1 MNANEG
7 SRRRNLPPRPRRK
20 QWLGRWR
27 GRVGAALVLASAALC
42 GSVPVAA
49 ASSSDAQATH
59 AYLTAQYKLVRA
71 LLHEA
76 AAARGAESAAAAQI
90 ARECPGVVSGIPQP
104 SPKLF
109 LERTP
114 RAKGESARLTKQQ
127 QTIEEELATA
137 VDRPG
142 NSLYRPAEEAY
153 AAEVRQLS
161 WSNPM
166 IASLLQAATTAKLEN
181 VSTPAP
187 SFCADARAWAQSGYR
202 ALSAASREF
211 EASQAARRSSDLEE
225 GRSLET
231 LLKPYENASD
241 RALIR
246 KTNAVENKLLASS
259 DFQTFS
265 HLSRIVGFPHAGAE
279 EPKPI
284 TVGHGRT
291 AAGTRFQVSTG
302 SELLG
307 ALGSCRRSAA
317 VFYTRPGAP
326 EVLIE
331 GGPNNPIC
339 LSPPRY
345 RHPEVFCE
353 VGIETIQAAVP
364 AAVRSARLLLA
375 DGRAIV
381 SRVVRVPRR
390 DGGPAGI
397 YAQEI
402 RGSSSHAVSLVE
414 LNAGGGVVLT
424 VGLPRYRCVK
434 PKQPELPILTSTE
447 LATGHTPEGEPFTI
461 STFGSFNGQPSLSV
475 DTGVDP
481 ELNEIVIP
489 PDVAKA
495 FPWSLSIGCAPH
507 PYAILYGIL
516 APPGE
521 SVTGRTPQGAVSLNV
536 VPLEPRLHAK
546 GPLVY
551 GVFSALP
558 SELTVLGANGS
569 TVYTENLQAKAAE
582 AAQFCEGYAEP

>member
-1 MNANEG
+1 
-7 SRRRNLPPRPRRK
+7 
-20 QWLGRWR
+20 
-27 GRVGAALVLASAALC
+27 VLVLASAALC

-59 AYLTAQYKLVRA
+59 AYLIAQYRLVRA
-71 LLHEA
+71 LSHEA

-137 VDRPG
+137 IARPG

-161 WSNPM
+161 WSNPT
-166 IASLLQAATTAKLEN
+166 IASVLQAATTAKLEN

-211 EASQAARRSSDLEE
+211 EASQAARRRSDLEE

-246 KTNAVENKLLASS
+246 KTNSVENKLLASS
-259 DFQTFS
+259 DFQAFS

-302 SELLG
+302 SGLLG
-307 ALGSCRRSAA
+307 AVGSCHRSATVA
-317 VFYTRPGAP
+317 YTRPGAP
-326 EVLIE
+326 EVLIV

-339 LSPPRY
+339 LSSPRY
-345 RHPEVFCE
+345 RHPAVFCE
-353 VGIETIQAAVP
+353 AGIETIQTAVP
-364 AAVRSARLLLA
+364 ASVRSVRLVLA
-375 DGRAIV
+375 DGRTIQ
-381 SRVVRVPRR
+381 SRVIRVPRR

-414 LNAGGGVVLT
+414 LNTGEDIVLALH
-424 VGLPRYRCVK
+424 LPRYHCVK
-434 PKQPELPILTSTE
+434 PRGQSETGLPTSTE
-447 LATGHTPEGEPFTI
+447 LATGHTPEGEPLTI

-507 PYAILYGIL
+507 PYVILYGIL

-521 SVTGRTPQGAVSLNV
+521 SVTARTPQGAVALNV

-569 TVYTENLQAKAAE
+569 TVYTESLQAKATE